1 MLKSFIQTPPIQKR
15 CEICGK
21 ICTVLSILR

>member
-1 MLKSFIQTPPIQKR
+1 MLKSFIQIPPIQKR
-15 CEICGK
+15 DEIYGK